1 MQRTANPC
9 TPVRFRP
16 QPPFRNMKISI
27 IGFGFVG
34 KALFNALDKTVTVFK
49 VDPKLGTSV
58 SDLKTFDPDC
68 TFLCLPTPMHDDG
81 SQDISIVMETLL
93 KIKEINIT
101 SLIVIKSTIH
111 PGNIRKIKKIF
122 PDFVYNPEFLR
133 EKYADYDFINSKLIV
148 FGGNKSSRDKL
159 GEIYEKYT
167 CCSTKDYIH
176 TDPEAASLVKY
187 AINSFLAT
195 KVIFFNEFKNL
206 LLSSDSKEKWEN
218 FIKIISKD
226 IRIGSSHMDVPGHD
240 AREGFGGACLPKD
253 STAIVAYADSMDLD
267 MTLIKTVI
275 KTNNQ
280 IRASYNTKTD
290 REKEQNIVYKD
301 KEEQ

>member
-1 MQRTANPC
+1 
-9 TPVRFRP
+9 
-16 QPPFRNMKISI
+16 MKIAI

-34 KALFNALDKTVTVFK
+34 KALFNALDHKVKVLK

-58 SDLKTFDPDC
+58 SDLKEFDPDC

-81 SQDISIVMETLL
+81 SQDISIVMEVLL
-93 KIKEINIT
+93 KIKEINIA

-111 PGNIRKIKKIF
+111 PGNIQKILRIF

-133 EKYADYDFINSKLIV
+133 EKYADHDFVNSKLIV
-148 FGGNKSSRDKL
+148 FGGNKSSSVKL
-159 GEIYEKYT
+159 AEIYEKYT

-176 TDPEAASLVKY
+176 TDPQAASLVKY

-195 KVIFFNEFKNL
+195 KVIFFNELKNL
-206 LLSSDSKEKWEN
+206 LLISDSKEKWEN
-218 FIKIISKD
+218 FIEIISKD

-240 AREGFGGACLPKD
+240 KRKGFGGACLPKD
-253 STAIVAYADSMDLD
+253 SSAIVAYADSMDVD

-280 IRASYNTKTD
+280 IRASYNTKTE
-290 REKEQNIVYKD
+290 REKEQNIIYKD
-301 KEEQ
+301 KQEQ